1 MSGERVAV
9 LVDDHWPA
17 DVESEEG
24 VVVNW
29 FLREGATVEAG
40 DPLCELQVEKVS
52 FDVSAP
58 VSGKLEEIHLL
69 EDEEFTRG
77 ATLAVLA
84 PA

>member
-9 LVDDHWPA
+9 AVDDYWPE
-17 DVESEEG
+17 DVESDEG

-29 FLREGATVEAG
+29 FVREGATVEDG

-52 FDVSAP
+52 FDVPAP
-58 VSGKLEEIHLL
+58 VSGELDEIHLA

-77 ATLAVLA
+77 ATLAVLT